1 MKTIYI
7 ILCLLSCNYSFGN
20 TLPPTVDDG
29 EVSSYQY

>member
-20 TLPPTVDDG
+20 TLPPTVDDSQFIG
-29 EVSSYQY
+29 YRH